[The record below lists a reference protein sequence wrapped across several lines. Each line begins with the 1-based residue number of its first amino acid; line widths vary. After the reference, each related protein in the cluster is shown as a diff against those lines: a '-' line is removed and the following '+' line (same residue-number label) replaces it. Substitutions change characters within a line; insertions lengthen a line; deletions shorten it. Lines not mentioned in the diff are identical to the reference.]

1 MPPTEHAILGASSS
15 HRWMEC
21 PGSIRL
27 ADPLP
32 DDETSIYAAE
42 GTVAHEIGETC
53 LREGEPAT
61 AHIGETHEQDG
72 FEIEVDQEMV
82 GAVQEYV
89 DYVRGQGF
97 DPEHEGHF
105 LEHRFN
111 LAPLDPPRP
120 MFGTADCTLWDEESG
135 TLEII
140 DYKHG
145 RGVTV
150 DAVGNPQLRYYAL
163 GAVLELNVKPD
174 LIRMTIVQPRGH
186 HEDGTIRSDEIT
198 FEELIQFKK
207 ELWQAAEATTDPDA
221 PLNPGDHCQFCKA
234 RAICPAQRDLA
245 MEVAKT
251 DFDTYTPPSPD
262 SLTTEEMVKVLAVSS
277 NLQSWLKDVEKH
289 AISLLDR
296 GEEVPG
302 FKLVEGRSNRQWVD
316 EEAADKYLRGK
327 GLKVDERAP
336 RKFVSPYAAEKALK
350 KAGLLDSAQKLEELI
365 EKPQGKPTLAPV
377 DDKRP
382 ALPPS
387 AQDDF
392 KEEEVAEGKA

>member
-27 ADPLP
+27 AEPIP
-32 DDETSIYAAE
+32 DEETSIYAAE
-42 GTVAHEIGETC
+42 GTVAHDLGERALTENVAAESFAGETY
-53 LREGEPAT
+53 EVE
-61 AHIGETHEQDG
+61 G
-72 FEIEVDQEMV
+72 FEIEVTDEMTS
-82 GAVQEYV
+82 AVQEYV
-89 DYVRGQGF
+89 DYVRARGF
-97 DPEHEGHF
+97 DSEHEGHF

-120 MFGTADCTLWDEESG
+120 MFGTADCTLWDGS

-186 HEDGTIRSDEIT
+186 HPDGIIRSDEIT
-198 FEELIQFKK
+198 FAELIEFKK
-207 ELWQAAEATTDPDA
+207 ELFEAAEATTDPEA

-262 SLTTEEMVKVLAVSS
+262 SLTTEEMVKVLVVSS

-289 AISLLDR
+289 AISMMDR
-296 GEEVPG
+296 GEDVPG
-302 FKLVEGRSNRQWVD
+302 FKLVEGRSNRQWTD
-316 EEAADKYLRGK
+316 EEEADKYLRGK

-350 KAGLLDSAQKLEELI
+350 KAGLLDSARKLDELI
-365 EKPQGKPTLAPV
+365 EKSQGKPTLAPV
-377 DDKRP
+377 DDSRP

-392 KEEEVAEGKA
+392 DVEVDDG